1 MTLEPAIK
9 ERLDSL
15 VQGNK
20 VVLFM
25 KGNRKMPQC
34 GFSSRVV
41 GILDGLLEEYAT
53 VDVLKDPAVRSGI
66 KDYSDWPTLPQLYID
81 GEFRGGC
88 DIVTEMAASGELHQA
103 LGIVLEEVEP
113 PELTITDSAVQAL
126 TAALQD
132 TAEGDFLRFAIPPS
146 WRYELNL
153 GPRVFGDVEVVVGG
167 LTLVMDRSSAQRA
180 GGTVIDFVQGPMGE
194 GFSISNPSEP
204 KPVQPMSA
212 PELKALMDSGASFE
226 FFDVRNPQE
235 RAIASIE
242 GARLLDRAAQDYIIS
257 LDRSTTLVFH
267 CHHGMRSQQAADHF
281 RGLGFQ
287 DVHNLT
293 GGIQAWSEQ
302 VDSSVPTY

>member
-1 MTLEPAIK
+1 MTLEPVIK

-41 GILDGLLEEYAT
+41 GLLDGLLEEYAT

-81 GEFRGGC
+81 GEFQGGC

-103 LGIVLEEVEP
+103 LGIVLEEVELP
-113 PELTITDSAVQAL
+113 QLTITDSAVQAL

-132 TAEGDFLRFAIPPS
+132 TAEGDSLRFSIPPS

-153 GPRVFGDVEVVVGG
+153 GPRVFGDVEVSVGG
-167 LTLVMDRSSAQRA
+167 LTLVMDRSTAQRA
-180 GGTVIDFVQGPMGE
+180 GGTVIDFVQGPVGE
-194 GFSISNPSEP
+194 GFSISNPAEP

-212 PELKALMDSGASFE
+212 PELKAFMESDASFE
-226 FFDVRNPQE
+226 LFDVRNPQE
-235 RAIASIE
+235 HAVASIE
-242 GARLLDRAAQDYIIS
+242 GARLLDRAAQDYILS
-257 LDRSTTLVFH
+257 LDRATTLVFH

-293 GGIQAWSEQ
+293 GGIHAWSEQ